1 MFLSAL
7 PVIVMFGALN
17 GGIIIFRWPLSVCPL
32 LTMSHMSHLYAAPG
46 AGAPGDEVPQV
57 GREDALQDPLLVL
70 PRRPARTVAAHHAA
84 R

>member
-1 MFLSAL
+1 MFLSVL
-7 PVIVMFGALN
+7 PVIVMLPKLN
-17 GGIIIFRWPLSVCPL
+17 GGIIIFRWPPSVRSL
-32 LTMSHMSHLYAAPG
+32 LTTAHLYAAPG

-57 GREDALQDPLLVL
+57 GRQDALQDPLLVL